1 MRTDSISQYASQ
13 AEAFSTIRRRVKQ
26 AAKASGQTIEALLYG
41 NSWGLWGQS
50 PCVSFCLSGRVQS
63 HCPCTLHLVTC
74 SQSHSLNLCVSRDC
88 GPATCN
94 RRLSCGVVSCRVSV
108 PHRASTLIAQR
119 TDIIWSES
127 SSLQEL
133 PTWASL
139 WGGRPEMNAWSILW
153 YKVGLAAGD
162 HEKPVWLFAVRL
174 PGQRSSSFAHGAVSC
189 VARNGLS
196 SLLTRRCV
204 LPFAE

>member
-50 PCVSFCLSGRVQS
+50 PCVVLTLSARVQS
-63 HCPCTLHLVTC
+63 HCCPCTLYMFTK
-74 SQSHSLNLCVSRDC
+74 SHELNLCLAGQQLAIDVSRAV
-88 GPATCN
+88 PSHA
-94 RRLSCGVVSCRVSV
+94 VSV

-174 PGQRSSSFAHGAVSC
+174 PRPKIVSV
-189 VARNGLS
+189 VARW
-196 SLLTRRCV
+196 SLALLETGRLR
-204 LPFAE
+204 F

>member
-13 AEAFSTIRRRVKQ
+13 ADAFSTIRRRVKQ
-26 AAKASGQTIEALLYG
+26 AAKASGQAIEALLYG
-41 NSWGLWGQS
+41 NSWGMWGQS
-50 PCVSFCLSGRVQS
+50 PCVFLTLSARVQS
-63 HCPCTLHLVTC
+63 HCCPCTLYMYMFTK
-74 SQSHSLNLCVSRDC
+74 SHELNLCLAGQQLAIDVSRAA
-88 GPATCN
+88 PSHA
-94 RRLSCGVVSCRVSV
+94 VSV

-162 HEKPVWLFAVRL
+162 HGKPVWLFAVRTFGGGL
-174 PGQRSSSFAHGAVSC
+174 LRCSKRAVFA
-189 VARNGLS
+189 
-196 SLLTRRCV
+196 LTRRCV
-204 LPFAE
+204 SPFAE

>member
-1 MRTDSISQYASQ
+1 MRYFFHFLYPLSA
-13 AEAFSTIRRRVKQ
+13 RV
-26 AAKASGQTIEALLYG
+26 
-41 NSWGLWGQS
+41 
-50 PCVSFCLSGRVQS
+50 
-63 HCPCTLHLVTC
+63 
-74 SQSHSLNLCVSRDC
+74 QSHSLNLCLATAGQQRATDVSRAV
-88 GPATCN
+88 PSHA
-94 RRLSCGVVSCRVSV
+94 VSV

-162 HEKPVWLFAVRL
+162 HEKPVWLFAVHTC
-174 PGQRSSSFAHGAVSC
+174 PGR
-189 VARNGLS
+189 
-196 SLLTRRCV
+196 
-204 LPFAE
+204 

>member
-1 MRTDSISQYASQ
+1 M
-13 AEAFSTIRRRVKQ
+13 
-26 AAKASGQTIEALLYG
+26 
-41 NSWGLWGQS
+41 
-50 PCVSFCLSGRVQS
+50 P
-63 HCPCTLHLVTC
+63 
-74 SQSHSLNLCVSRDC
+74 
-88 GPATCN
+88 
-94 RRLSCGVVSCRVSV
+94 V

-174 PGQRSSSFAHGAVSC
+174 PRPKIVSV
-189 VARNGLS
+189 VARWSLALLEMRELS
-196 SLLTRRCV
+196 LTRRCV
-204 LPFAE
+204 SPFAE